1 MTLTNR
7 SLEEEIFLGKFK
19 SVSNHNF
26 VDDLSDAIDLETKG
40 YLWLKLVENTLN
52 MRSFAQ
58 RRILPKMADLP
69 FAPQQL
75 LARVLQLP

>member
-7 SLEEEIFLGKFK
+7 SLEEEIFLEKFK

-40 YLWLKLVENTLN
+40 YLWLKLVESTLN
-52 MRSFAQ
+52 MRSFA
-58 RRILPKMADLP
+58 
-69 FAPQQL
+69 
-75 LARVLQLP
+75 

>member
-7 SLEEEIFLGKFK
+7 SLEEEIFLEKFK

-40 YLWLKLVENTLN
+40 YLWLKMVESTLN
-52 MRSFAQ
+52 TRSFAQ

>member
-7 SLEEEIFLGKFK
+7 SLEEEIFLEKFK
-19 SVSNHNF
+19 SVSKHNF

-40 YLWLKLVENTLN
+40 YLWLKMVESTLN
-52 MRSFAQ
+52 TRSFAQ

>member
-19 SVSNHNF
+19 SVSNRNF

-40 YLWLKLVENTLN
+40 YLWLKMVESTIN
-52 MRSFAQ
+52 MRSFS
-58 RRILPKMADLP
+58 
-69 FAPQQL
+69 
-75 LARVLQLP
+75 